1 MLEPINI
8 AFSELNFI
16 TIVPMIIAIVGAL
29 VIICIDLVKKDLGV
43 GFYTMLSV
51 LFLSIDF
58 IILSG
63 AGTTNSGFFELLK
76 VDGLA
81 VLAQGIIVLGSI
93 LFLPLALSK
102 KTFHE
107 YTHPEYFAL
116 YLFMVSGLQF
126 MASSSNLIMIF
137 IGLETASL
145 SLYTLIALHNRKKA
159 LEASI
164 KYFTMG
170 ALAAGFFVFGALI
183 MYGLTGTLDLDTM
196 SQTIK
201 HREETPMVALMMAFV
216 FMIASLGFKLALV
229 PFQTWAPDVYEGSS
243 SPMAGFISIVPKI
256 AGIVVALRIFEFFY
270 IADTMFAEEILY
282 FFAVITM
289 SASNIMA
296 LVQKD
301 VKRMLAYSSISHAGF
316 ILAAIMIQTLEAGSA
331 IFLYWIL
338 FTFLNA
344 GAFAL
349 LWMANRKEKDDF
361 NFENFSG
368 FIKTNPIY
376 AVIAG
381 IFMLALAGIP
391 PFAMFW
397 GKITIIQSALEAS
410 FINLAIIMA
419 LNSAIA
425 VFYYLKLIVFM
436 FLKEPNKKTIKLSNG
451 SISIYIIV
459 GLTLFV
465 SIFAMFFIDF
475 YMSVIRDFV

>member
-63 AGTTNSGFFELLK
+63 AGITNSGFFELLK

-316 ILAAIMIQTLEAGSA
+316 IMAAIMIQTLEAGTA

-436 FLKEPNKKTIKLSNG
+436 FLKEPNEKTIKLSNG

>member
-316 ILAAIMIQTLEAGSA
+316 IMAAIMIQTLEAGTA

-349 LWMANRKEKDDF
+349 LWVANKKEQDNF

-368 FIKTNPIY
+368 FIKTNPLY
-376 AVIAG
+376 AVVAG

-397 GKITIIQSALEAS
+397 GKITIIQSALESS

-436 FLKEPNKKTIKLSNG
+436 FLKEQNEKTITLTNG
-451 SISIYIIV
+451 SLAVNVVIGFSLFISV
-459 GLTLFV
+459 F
-465 SIFAMFFIDF
+465 SIFFIDF
-475 YMSVIRDFV
+475 FMEVIRNFV